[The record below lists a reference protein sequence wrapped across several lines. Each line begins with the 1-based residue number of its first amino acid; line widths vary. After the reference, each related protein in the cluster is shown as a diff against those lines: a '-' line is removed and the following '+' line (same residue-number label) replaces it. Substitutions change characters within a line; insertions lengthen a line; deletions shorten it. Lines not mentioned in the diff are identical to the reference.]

1 MSARA
6 EARGSQ
12 SPIGSA
18 APLPSRFCSR
28 PHVQVVGWVVDPP
41 FIFAH
46 AIAWWVNDPPY
57 LVVPGFT
64 FSVSR
69 MFVILAKVDKLSK
82 PAPVVKIDSQQQ
94 NVSQQKV
101 QKLLLGAVKV
111 FGYVINKSK
120 QPIIGVQVKLYDES
134 NELVK
139 DLKTNDDGYWEVRL
153 PAGRYGVEYLHKN
166 FKPVNKTIEFS
177 KEDKF
182 YEVR

>member
-1 MSARA
+1 MPQSSSREKSA
-6 EARGSQ
+6 
-12 SPIGSA
+12 I
-18 APLPSRFCSR
+18 
-28 PHVQVVGWVVDPP
+28 D
-41 FIFAH
+41 
-46 AIAWWVNDPPY
+46 AIYDMEKKIEDMERR
-57 LVVPGFT
+57 LKSTEGKIDLML
-64 FSVSR
+64 SK
-69 MFVILAKVDKLSK
+69 LDKLSK
-82 PAPVVKIDSQQQ
+82 PTPVVKIDSQQQ

-111 FGYVINKSK
+111 FGYVVNKSK

-166 FKPVNKTIEFS
+166 FKPVNKTIEFG

>member
-1 MSARA
+1 MPQSNNREKSAIDIIYDL
-6 EARGSQ
+6 EEKIKDLEKKLKSSEGK
-12 SPIGSA
+12 ID
-18 APLPSRFCSR
+18 L
-28 PHVQVVGWVVDPP
+28 
-41 FIFAH
+41 
-46 AIAWWVNDPPY
+46 
-57 LVVPGFT
+57 
-64 FSVSR
+64 
-69 MFVILAKVDKLSK
+69 ILAKVDKLSK
-82 PAPVVKIDSQQQ
+82 PTPVVKIDSQQQ

-101 QKLLLGAVKV
+101 QKLLLGAIKV
-111 FGYVINKSK
+111 FGYVINKNK
-120 QPIIGVQVKLYDES
+120 QPIVGVQVRLYDES

>member
-1 MSARA
+1 MPQSNNREKSAIDIIYDL
-6 EARGSQ
+6 EEKIKDLEKKLKSSEGK
-12 SPIGSA
+12 ID
-18 APLPSRFCSR
+18 L
-28 PHVQVVGWVVDPP
+28 
-41 FIFAH
+41 
-46 AIAWWVNDPPY
+46 
-57 LVVPGFT
+57 
-64 FSVSR
+64 
-69 MFVILAKVDKLSK
+69 ILAKVDKLSK

>member
-1 MSARA
+1 MPQSNNREKSAIDIIYDL
-6 EARGSQ
+6 EEKIKDLEKKLKSSEGK
-12 SPIGSA
+12 ID
-18 APLPSRFCSR
+18 L
-28 PHVQVVGWVVDPP
+28 
-41 FIFAH
+41 
-46 AIAWWVNDPPY
+46 
-57 LVVPGFT
+57 
-64 FSVSR
+64 
-69 MFVILAKVDKLSK
+69 ILAKVDKLSK
-82 PAPVVKIDSQQQ
+82 PAPVVKINSQQK

-101 QKLLLGAVKV
+101 QKLLLGAVRV

>member
-1 MSARA
+1 MPQSNSREKSA
-6 EARGSQ
+6 
-12 SPIGSA
+12 I
-18 APLPSRFCSR
+18 
-28 PHVQVVGWVVDPP
+28 D
-41 FIFAH
+41 
-46 AIAWWVNDPPY
+46 AIYDMEKKIEDMERR
-57 LVVPGFT
+57 LKSTEGKIDLML
-64 FSVSR
+64 SK
-69 MFVILAKVDKLSK
+69 LDKLSK
-82 PAPVVKIDSQQQ
+82 PTPVVKIDSQQQ

-111 FGYVINKSK
+111 FGYVINKRK

>member
-1 MSARA
+1 MPQSNNREKSAIDIIYDL
-6 EARGSQ
+6 EEKVKDLEKKLKSSEGK
-12 SPIGSA
+12 ID
-18 APLPSRFCSR
+18 L
-28 PHVQVVGWVVDPP
+28 
-41 FIFAH
+41 
-46 AIAWWVNDPPY
+46 
-57 LVVPGFT
+57 
-64 FSVSR
+64 
-69 MFVILAKVDKLSK
+69 ILAKVDKLSK
-82 PAPVVKIDSQQQ
+82 PAPVVKIDNQQQ

-120 QPIIGVQVKLYDES
+120 QPIVGVQVKLYDNS
-134 NELVK
+134 NDLVK